1 MNYLYR
7 YFVSCFLSQVI
18 SGVLELEAGWYSA
31 MAQGQAM
38 SLLVRAAH
46 HSGDSSYLK
55 AAIHATA
62 LFSVNATHGRCSI
75 MYSVDAVRYCD
86 KACWIFNQHK
96 HLCPQNMLPEVQYLV
111 LLGTFD
117 MKRNSD

>member
-1 MNYLYR
+1 M
-7 YFVSCFLSQVI
+7 I

-55 AAIHATA
+55 AAIRATA
-62 LFSVNATHGRCSI
+62 LFSVNATHGRHHNMS
-75 MYSVDAVRYCD
+75 SVNTEKC
-86 KACWIFNQHK
+86 
-96 HLCPQNMLPEVQYLV
+96 
-111 LLGTFD
+111 
-117 MKRNSD
+117 